1 MFRQQAQGRSYY
13 FVSAK
18 TDRAIP
24 APDASI
30 REALILSSLDPKVM
44 SISCVSSAS
53 MASQPEQRGVIVITR
68 HDGRFLLDV
77 VAGRRVRDIDDESL
91 DLMAAQL
98 GLGTLTVTTDEIAAE
113 PRYANSRLVWSYN
126 GLAVPIGL
134 QMGILQALLDDGPM
148 PLGRLLGSVKADR
161 DPTPAVLAM
170 ACADLVELDLLS
182 RPLGP
187 LTMVGSR
194 A

>member
-1 MFRQQAQGRSYY
+1 MFRQQAQGRSDY

-24 APDASI
+24 APDASV
-30 REALILSSLDPKVM
+30 REALIQSSLDPKVL
-44 SISCVSSAS
+44 SISYVSSAS
-53 MASQPEQRGVIVITR
+53 MASQPVDRGVIVITR
-68 HDGRFLLDV
+68 HDGRFLLGV
-77 VAGRRVRDIDDESL
+77 VVGRRIRDIDDEPL
-91 DLMAAQL
+91 DLVAAQL

-134 QMGILQALLDDGPM
+134 RMGILQALLDDGPM
-148 PLGRLLGSVKADR
+148 PLGRLLASVNADR